1 MRNKN
6 RIENMERS
14 ECISLF
20 FFFPQYVFLKH
31 HPDWAGETKDLQ
43 KSTDQFFKTKLN
55 GNLIY
60 LCDSET

>member
-1 MRNKN
+1 MWKDLNVFP
-6 RIENMERS
+6 
-14 ECISLF
+14 CF